1 MLTVVIPAL
10 NRAPELQG
18 LLAALVPAAVDGLVR
33 QVIVVGLGST
43 DETAGICEDAGAEL
57 VADFGE
63 AARRARYDKVLV
75 LPVEMR
81 LKPGWD
87 TVLGG
92 RLARGGQP
100 AVLGGLRESWF
111 KAPKAGVLA
120 GRDDL
125 AGAGD
130 FTALRR
136 KARGARL

>member
-18 LLAALVPAAVDGLVR
+18 LLAVLVPAAVDGLVR
-33 QVIVVGLGST
+33 QVIVVGQGST
-43 DETAGICEDAGAEL
+43 DETADICEDAGAEL

-63 AARRARYDKVLV
+63 AAAGARYDKVLV
-75 LPVEMR
+75 LPVGMR

-87 TVLGG
+87 TALGAH
-92 RLARGGQP
+92 LARGGQP
-100 AVLGGLRESWF
+100 VVLGGLRESWF
-111 KAPKAGVLA
+111 RAPPVGVLTQR
-120 GRDDL
+120 GDL

-136 KARGARL
+136 KARGPRL